1 VEPGKIGSEGNMTKG
16 EIMAAALLLTNEERV
31 ELADGLMA
39 SLDQDY
45 LAEVERAWMEE
56 IDRPE
61 KAMERGETEGET
73 VEDVIEALRGRKGRG
88 E

>member
-1 VEPGKIGSEGNMTKG
+1 
-16 EIMAAALLLTNEERV
+16 
-31 ELADGLMA
+31 MA